1 MENRIKDLPRYREF
15 VERFI
20 AERVKAFVSKEWATD
35 EVIVKRMDTAYVSSR
50 VMSYQVKLDCSYGT
64 DPYLKFPM
72 IHFTLYMD
80 AIWHART
87 GELEIWEDGMD
98 DWDRSPEDE
107 DEDDE

>member
-1 MENRIKDLPRYREF
+1 MKNRIKDLPRYREF

-20 AERVKAFVSKEWATD
+20 TERVKAHVSKEWVTD
-35 EVIVKRMDTAYVSSR
+35 DVIVKHMDAVYVSSR
-50 VMSYQVKLDCSYGT
+50 CMSYHVKLECSYGV

-72 IHFTLYMD
+72 IHFTLYMN

-98 DWDRSPEDE
+98 DWDISPEDE
-107 DEDDE
+107 EDEDE